1 MNLIGNVLKRL
12 AKSVLI
18 PLWLTA
24 ATWGTDA
31 AIYKKMFGSCRKTLI
46 ISNEEM
52 KDIMKIVDSL
62 EGSSLLIK
70 GGSKTI
76 ENETKNKKEDST
88 NVVRHLRC

>member
-1 MNLIGNVLKRL
+1 
-12 AKSVLI
+12 
-18 PLWLTA
+18 
-24 ATWGTDA
+24 
-31 AIYKKMFGSCRKTLI
+31 MFGSFRKTLI

>member
-1 MNLIGNVLKRL
+1 
-12 AKSVLI
+12 
-18 PLWLTA
+18 
-24 ATWGTDA
+24 
-31 AIYKKMFGSCRKTLI
+31 MFGSCRKTLI

-76 ENETKNKKEDST
+76 ENETKKKKEDST

>member
-1 MNLIGNVLKRL
+1 
-12 AKSVLI
+12 
-18 PLWLTA
+18 
-24 ATWGTDA
+24 
-31 AIYKKMFGSCRKTLI
+31 MFGSCRKTLI
-46 ISNEEM
+46 TSNEEM

>member
-1 MNLIGNVLKRL
+1 
-12 AKSVLI
+12 
-18 PLWLTA
+18 
-24 ATWGTDA
+24 
-31 AIYKKMFGSCRKTLI
+31 MFGSCRKTLI

-52 KDIMKIVDSL
+52 EDIMKIVDSL

>member
-1 MNLIGNVLKRL
+1 
-12 AKSVLI
+12 
-18 PLWLTA
+18 
-24 ATWGTDA
+24 
-31 AIYKKMFGSCRKTLI
+31 MFGSFRKTLI

-88 NVVRHLRC
+88 NVVRQLRC

>member
-1 MNLIGNVLKRL
+1 
-12 AKSVLI
+12 
-18 PLWLTA
+18 
-24 ATWGTDA
+24 
-31 AIYKKMFGSCRKTLI
+31 MFGSCRKTLI